1 MLSEHFVNQVSF
13 FAIEM
18 TIRIKVTMILKVKD
32 QNDCPKKKKKT
43 KLIITTKYKH
53 QKYVF
58 GDWHTQKY
66 HLIDT
71 YWEIRKF

>member
-1 MLSEHFVNQVSF
+1 
-13 FAIEM
+13 
-18 TIRIKVTMILKVKD
+18 MIAQK
-32 QNDCPKKKKKT
+32 KKKKKT

-53 QKYVF
+53 HKDVF